1 MSSRG
6 REHCG
11 EVRLAV
17 CCGLPGLKEE
27 ALHASRA
34 EDHYPSA
41 SALADVSAG
50 VRHTLGDMDGLAGG
64 QLHRC
69 PIEIHLKVAFDDV
82 NCLGLVGVTMSG
94 QRPARR
100 RVVNEQAERA
110 GGVLASKVDLG
121 ANATRHPHDTR
132 AVCHTPTIPM
142 P

>member
-17 CCGLPGLKEE
+17 RCGLTGLKEE

-41 SALADVSAG
+41 SSLADVAAG
-50 VRHTLGDMDGLAGG
+50 VRHTSGDMDGLASG
-64 QLHRC
+64 QLRRC
-69 PIEIHLKVAFDDV
+69 PIELHLKVAFNDV
-82 NCLGLVGVTMSG
+82 DCLGLVGVTMG
-94 QRPARR
+94 WQRPAHRR
-100 RVVNEQAERA
+100 AVNEQAERA
-110 GGVLASKVDLG
+110 GSVLASKMDLG
-121 ANATRHPHDTR
+121 VNATRHPHDTR